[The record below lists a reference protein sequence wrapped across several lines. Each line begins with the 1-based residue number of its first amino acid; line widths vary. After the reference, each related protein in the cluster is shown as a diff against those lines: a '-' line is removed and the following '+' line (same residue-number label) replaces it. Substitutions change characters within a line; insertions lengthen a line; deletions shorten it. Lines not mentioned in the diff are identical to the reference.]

1 MVSCSCDDGMLGRDS
16 AGCEDVYV
24 CTNCGRVS
32 ESSELNISLERTGIE
47 SGTYVR
53 PDGVIRDTARI
64 LRYRTAESKRTAKE
78 NMWLEKLNQTSKLLR
93 IPAHTAKL
101 ADNYFKSVFWE
112 DPFRYKREAL
122 IPGCIYAA
130 CRKENVPLTLKQ
142 LSDCCYKSVPEIG
155 RAFKLLVKELTLEL
169 PVVHREQIVETMC
182 NQVGIPETIVSK
194 VIGTARRLCG
204 LLDEIG
210 MSDHKGANLLAG
222 VCIAIAWQAKEPTKN
237 GKVPCANKF
246 VKVCGTHSH
255 TFSRTYH
262 QVREVLVQLCKHL
275 PWVKGDISESH
286 VLVQLEKILDFQQ
299 ILIEK
304 VTQQLEI
311 KSGEATGIDDSED
324 EIDDEEKPKRSKMDS
339 TETENLKV

>member
-1 MVSCSCDDGMLGRDS
+1 
-16 AGCEDVYV
+16 
-24 CTNCGRVS
+24 
-32 ESSELNISLERTGIE
+32 
-47 SGTYVR
+47 
-53 PDGVIRDTARI
+53 
-64 LRYRTAESKRTAKE
+64 
-78 NMWLEKLNQTSKLLR
+78 MWLEKLNQTSKLLR

-237 GKVPCANKF
+237 GKV
-246 VKVCGTHSH
+246 S
-255 TFSRTYH
+255 S
-262 QVREVLVQLCKHL
+262 
-275 PWVKGDISESH
+275 
-286 VLVQLEKILDFQQ
+286 
-299 ILIEK
+299 
-304 VTQQLEI
+304 
-311 KSGEATGIDDSED
+311 
-324 EIDDEEKPKRSKMDS
+324 
-339 TETENLKV
+339 